1 MESAIWQHIYR
12 GKFPH
17 LRSSNNEKMLTA
29 AYATCTELHVWSHS
43 FHTLGQ
49 KGAYS
54 SLTARPSVVKEVAG
68 GKKSKKILTQA
79 RMQFENAND
88 VLYLPDVNIR

>member
-1 MESAIWQHIYR
+1 
-12 GKFPH
+12 
-17 LRSSNNEKMLTA
+17 MLTA

-54 SLTARPSVVKEVAG
+54 SLTARPSVLKEVAG
-68 GKKSKKILTQA
+68 EKKKKILTQA
-79 RMQFENAND
+79 RMQLENAND